1 MQLVLNTFGTSLQK
15 ENNNFL
21 VIHKDG
27 KQRLHPDGL
36 KSIIISK
43 GASITS
49 DAALLAVENEIEVLF
64 VDGTGNPQGRLW
76 SVKYGSV
83 STIRRQQL
91 DFTFSKAA
99 IDWIKNMLSQKIDN
113 QIALLLSLETED
125 AANETRIN
133 TVINKLNDYKT
144 KIATVEGEVI
154 SDVAPSLRGWE
165 GTASRHYFDILARF
179 VPEAYRFE
187 KRTQHPA
194 TDVFNCLLNYGYGI
208 LYGKIE
214 GALIKAGIDPYVGI
228 FHRDDYNRPVLVF
241 DVIEKFRVWIDY
253 LVMGLI
259 TQNVIDEDCY
269 SVKPDGSFWLEALGK
284 RILIQSVN
292 DYFDEVIKMN
302 GLDRSRDTHIN
313 LFAQNLAQTFLSFKP
328 DKKE

>member
-36 KSIIISK
+36 KSIVISK

-179 VPEAYRFE
+179 VPEVYHFE

-253 LVMGLI
+253 VVMGLI

-269 SVKPDGSFWLEALGK
+269 SVKPDGSYWLEALGK

-313 LFAQNLAQTFLSFKP
+313 LFAQNLAQTFLNFKP
-328 DKKE
+328 AKND

>member
-1 MQLVLNTFGTSLQK
+1 MQLVLNTFGTALRK
-15 ENNNFL
+15 DNNMFL
-21 VIHKDG
+21 VVHKDG
-27 KQRLHPDGL
+27 KQHLHPDAL
-36 KSIIISK
+36 NSILISK

-64 VDGTGNPQGRLW
+64 VDGLGNPQGRLW

-99 IDWIKNMLSQKIDN
+99 IDWIKKMLMQKIDN
-113 QIALLLSLETED
+113 QVALLLSLETPGLKQE
-125 AANETRIN
+125 NKVNST
-133 TVINKLNDYKT
+133 INKLNDYKT
-144 KIATVEGEVI
+144 KIGTLEGEVI
-154 SDVAPSLRGWE
+154 SDIAPSLRGWE
-165 GTASRHYFDILARF
+165 GTASRHYFTTLALF
-179 VPEAYRFE
+179 VPDEYSFA
-187 KRTQHPA
+187 KRSQHPA

-253 LVMGLI
+253 VVLSLI
-259 TQNVIDEDCY
+259 SQKVIDEDCY
-269 SVKPDGSFWLEALGK
+269 SIKDDGSYWLEALGK

-302 GLDRSRDTHIN
+302 GLDRSRQSHIM
-313 LFAQNLAQTFLSFKP
+313 LFAQNLAQTFLQFKP